1 MPRVMPSRLAM
12 LILAVHL
19 GLGTGAALA
28 EEPNL
33 SASPDGAPG
42 AVTRLVLADALWRQ
56 GLASGE
62 WLYLLTAIRLA
73 RSVTLQPASGWER
86 QTVGEP
92 QNGPATGAF
101 AGRAAAPDLA
111 GAAALAILRNLA
123 EEDPMLRDLVYDLDA
138 QIPRSPAAT
147 AVFAEAD
154 LAPGQTDA
162 WRIVLYGEVPAE
174 LGVIGDGDSLLGLSL
189 RDQTGAELC
198 AVPPSPGRTLCRV
211 TPAQNGFFTLSVQ
224 TSGTKVNRYRLI
236 GN

>member
-92 QNGPATGAF
+92 QSGPATGAF

-111 GAAALAILRNLA
+111 R
-123 EEDPMLRDLVYDLDA
+123 EE
-138 QIPRSPAAT
+138 
-147 AVFAEAD
+147 
-154 LAPGQTDA
+154 APGQTDT

-189 RDQTGAELC
+189 RDHTGAELC